1 MHLAAIGGATHVMPE
16 LVAEGFDVDANEND
30 KKITPLHCAATAGKT
45 DAFRLLMHLGATASK
60 KDYIGYSA
68 YERAVMNQK
77 EADLGRLVCGLPD
90 TEEPELKLKL
100 WFAAARGNNV
110 RVLRELLMIDFPV
123 NALTKKGCFNALHL
137 AVIQKADV
145 AVHLLLSAGIERDVS
160 AGDDNNTALHDAVL
174 SGSLAIIKLLCE
186 AGVDL
191 NKQNK
196 DGKTALHLAF
206 ERRLTPLIDY
216 LREAGA
222 DPTIADKDGVSVDKL
237 AELSSPDVARSF
249 RV

>member
-1 MHLAAIGGATHVMPE
+1 M
-16 LVAEGFDVDANEND
+16 
-30 KKITPLHCAATAGKT
+30 
-45 DAFRLLMHLGATASK
+45 
-60 KDYIGYSA
+60 
-68 YERAVMNQK
+68 
-77 EADLGRLVCGLPD
+77 
-90 TEEPELKLKL
+90 
-100 WFAAARGNNV
+100 
-110 RVLRELLMIDFPV
+110 
-123 NALTKKGCFNALHL
+123 
-137 AVIQKADV
+137 